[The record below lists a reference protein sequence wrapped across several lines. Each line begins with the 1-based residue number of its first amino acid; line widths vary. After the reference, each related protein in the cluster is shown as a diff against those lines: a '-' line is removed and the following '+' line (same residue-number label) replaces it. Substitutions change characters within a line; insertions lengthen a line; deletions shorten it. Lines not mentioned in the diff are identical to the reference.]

1 MSQLDRHCPGC
12 DDDRLFEQYHDAECP
27 DAPDGYC
34 QEWACTECG
43 TALIIGFISPA
54 SGVGASAGKA
64 GPGKAGAVK
73 SRALGQPGRAA

>member
-12 DDDRLFEQYHDAECP
+12 DDDRLFEQYHGAECP
-27 DAPDGYC
+27 DTPDGYC

-54 SGVGASAGKA
+54 SAVSAGAGKA
-64 GPGKAGAVK
+64 SAVK

>member
-54 SGVGASAGKA
+54 SAVGAGAGKA
-64 GPGKAGAVK
+64 SAVK